1 MRGIESGFI
10 REWGV
15 AMESWFSR
23 TVFFVKDAERSV
35 AFYRDKLGCE
45 LDWNYEEEGRS
56 VVCQV
61 NRQGLKLILAAQDDR
76 KAGQGRVF
84 ITHFEEAALRKEIA
98 ERGVEA
104 EDDDWGMPVIVIEDP
119 DGNQLLF
126 ARTTPTSRRG
136 A

>member
-1 MRGIESGFI
+1 
-10 REWGV
+10 
-15 AMESWFSR
+15 MENWHTR

-35 AFYRDKLGCE
+35 AFYRDKLGCT

-61 NRQGLKLILAAQDDR
+61 NREGFKLILAAQDDR

-84 ITHFEEAALRKEIA
+84 VTHVEESALRKEIA
-98 ERGVEA
+98 EKGIEA
-104 EDDDWGMPVIVIEDP
+104 QDDYWGMPVIVIEDP

-126 ARTTPTSRRG
+126 ALITKP
-136 A
+136 